1 VADYW
6 GTLVLYLLVVGASL
20 AVVLLIGRLY
30 VSRYFGDDKD

>member
-6 GTLVLYLLVVGASL
+6 VTLVLYLLVVAASL

-30 VSRYFGDDKD
+30 VSQYFGDDKD